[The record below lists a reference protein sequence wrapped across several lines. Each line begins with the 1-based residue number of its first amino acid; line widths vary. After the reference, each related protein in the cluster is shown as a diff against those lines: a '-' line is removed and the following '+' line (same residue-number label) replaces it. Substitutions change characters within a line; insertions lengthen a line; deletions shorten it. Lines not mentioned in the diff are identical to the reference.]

1 MTAEDTQL
9 MQADGAGAVPGMG
22 ADLSRGSWGSA
33 SVVQVLAPGGGAA
46 GAGFVAADGL
56 VVTCAHVLPAER
68 APEDWVRVCF
78 PRLEGAPV
86 VAARVEVVDPAADV
100 AALRLE
106 SMPQGAAVVGLG
118 SASGCGG
125 HRVSSYGFPA
135 QAPRRG
141 HFGYGTAGGL
151 LPDGGGGGLLQL
163 TGANDL
169 TTGFSG
175 GPVMDEVTHLVIGMV
190 TAITAPDG
198 HRRGTGIAYATPAEV
213 LREIVPGLAE
223 LQVAPYRGLE
233 PFTTGDAR
241 WFHGR
246 REVVDAVVDKMRRH
260 RLVLLLGPSG
270 AGKSSL
276 VQAGVVPALA
286 DGGLPGSDR
295 WLPVVVRPGRD
306 LVAALEEADL
316 PVTASGGLGP
326 AVDRR
331 LADEPGRDRVV
342 LVVDQFEEL
351 LTHRPGTPEGGRRPP
366 SSPSGDAPAD
376 AGASTTTTAAAEQT
390 GAERGAAF
398 AEELAAA
405 VEADAR
411 LSVVLVMRNDF
422 YPRLAEAHPGL
433 LQAAVPGSVNIP
445 AQLTAAELR
454 AIITR
459 PALDAGARLEDGLC
473 ERIIADLRDADPD
486 RRTSATLLPP
496 LQLALAH
503 LWERRTDGRLTH
515 DAYQRIGAVTGSLAA
530 WCNSAVH
537 KLPPSRRPVAQRLLS
552 ALVRPADEALGIP
565 ATRQQ
570 VPLAR
575 LAALAAGAP
584 GGREAPGEVFD
595 EVVSALSRD
604 RIIITATRPHSGGRP
619 GEPVAELIHDA
630 LLRDWGELREWA
642 SRDQRFQ
649 VWLHRTTEH
658 ARRHAHSGVP
668 ADLLAG
674 TALAEALDWARQRE
688 MPADITAFLTASRHH
703 EQATVRRSRR
713 LNTVLAGLLS
723 LALVATGLAA
733 WQWQSAVQAQ
743 RLAQSRQLAAQS
755 EALAETSPDLASL
768 LAVQAY
774 RLSPTLEARA
784 SVFSAADRGLTQ
796 RLSGHESPVDGVAIS
811 PDGER
816 VAGASTDGTV
826 RLWDTA
832 TGQEVHTLKGHD
844 NGVNG
849 VAFSPDGQILASA
862 SDDETVRL
870 WDTETGDELR
880 VLRGH
885 EDWVNGV
892 AFSPDGE
899 RVVSSGF
906 DGAVR
911 LWDTGTGEEVRT
923 LEGHKGSV
931 LGVAFSRDG
940 ERLASGGEDEVV
952 RLWDTGTGREIRA
965 LKGHEGPV
973 YGVAFSPD
981 GEWLASAGDDGVVH
995 LWDAGTGDEVDTL
1008 NGHGG
1013 RPVYGVAFS
1022 PDGEWLASA
1031 GDDGVVHLWDAGTG
1045 DEVDTLK
1052 GHAAPVNGVAF
1063 SRDGERLA
1071 SGSDDGTVGVWDTGT
1086 GQELTTFKGHVAS
1099 VYGVAFSR
1107 DGERVASA
1115 GIDGRVGVWDTGTGQ
1130 ELATFKGHHNPVL
1143 GVAFSRDGERL
1154 ASASADSTVRVWDIN
1169 TGQGV
1174 HTLKGHQNG
1183 VNRVAYSPDGQILA
1197 SASDD
1202 WTVRL
1207 WDTETGEEV
1216 DTLKGHENPVYGVAF
1231 SPDGERV
1238 VSAGYDWTVR
1248 LWDTGAGEEVRTLEG
1263 HEGLV
1268 LGMAF
1273 SWDGEQ
1279 LASVSDD
1286 GTVRVWNTD
1295 TGQEIA
1301 TVNGFGGPVNG
1312 VAFSPNG
1319 ERLAIAND
1327 DEQVGVWDTETGLRR
1342 LTLIGHEGPVY
1353 GVAFSPDGQTLAS
1366 ASKDGT
1372 VRLWR
1377 VALPNLNEA
1386 VNQICQALDRD
1397 FTTGER
1403 AQYLREI
1410 PDSDE
1415 PVCPA

>member
-1 MTAEDTQL
+1 

-390 GAERGAAF
+390 GVERGAAF

-604 RIIITATRPHSGGRP
+604 RIIITATRPHSGGRS

-658 ARRHAHSGVP
+658 ARRHADSGVP

-688 MPADITAFLTASRHH
+688 MPDDITAFLTASQHH

-723 LALVATGLAA
+723 LALVATGLAV

-774 RLSPTLEARA
+774 RLSPTLEAHA
-784 SVFSAADRGLTQ
+784 SLLSAADRRLTRLLNGHDGPVLGVAFSGDGERVASAGEDGTVRVWDVGTRHEVATLNGHDGPVLGVAFSGDGERVASAGEDGTVRVWDASTGDEATTLQ
-796 RLSGHESPVDGVAIS
+796 DHEEPVLEVAFSGDGERVASAGGDGVVRVWDVGTGDEVATLRGHEAWVYGVAFSGDGERVASADAYGAVRVWDAETGDEVAILDDHRGTVWGVALSGDGEQVASAHDDGAVRVWDTGTDEVATLNGHEGAVLGVAFSGDGERVASAGGDGVARVWDVGTGDEVATLRGHGARVYGVAFSGDGERVASAHDDGAVRVWDAGIGRELDTLNGYWGPVYGVAFS
-811 PDGER
+811 GDGER
-816 VAGASTDGTV
+816 VAGAGHDGAV
-826 RLWDTA
+826 RVWDTGTDEA
-832 TGQEVHTLKGHD
+832 ASLSGH
-844 NGVNG
+844 GESVYG
-849 VAFSPDGQILASA
+849 VALSG
-862 SDDETVRL
+862 
-870 WDTETGDELR
+870 
-880 VLRGH
+880 
-885 EDWVNGV
+885 
-892 AFSPDGE
+892 DGE
-899 RVVSSGF
+899 RVASAGEDGVVRVWDTGT
-906 DGAVR
+906 DEAATLNGHEGAVYGVALSGDGEQLVSAGEDGVVR
-911 LWDTGTGEEVRT
+911 VWDTGTGEEVRT
-923 LEGHKGSV
+923 LEGHEG
-931 LGVAFSRDG
+931 L
-940 ERLASGGEDEVV
+940 VV
-952 RLWDTGTGREIRA
+952 
-965 LKGHEGPV
+965 
-973 YGVAFSPD
+973 
-981 GEWLASAGDDGVVH
+981 
-995 LWDAGTGDEVDTL
+995 
-1008 NGHGG
+1008 
-1013 RPVYGVAFS
+1013 
-1022 PDGEWLASA
+1022 
-1031 GDDGVVHLWDAGTG
+1031 
-1045 DEVDTLK
+1045 
-1052 GHAAPVNGVAF
+1052 
-1063 SRDGERLA
+1063 
-1071 SGSDDGTVGVWDTGT
+1071 
-1086 GQELTTFKGHVAS
+1086 
-1099 VYGVAFSR
+1099 GVAFSR
-1107 DGERVASA
+1107 DGERVVSA
-1115 GIDGRVGVWDTGTGQ
+1115 GEDG
-1130 ELATFKGHHNPVL
+1130 A
-1143 GVAFSRDGERL
+1143 
-1154 ASASADSTVRVWDIN
+1154 VRVWDTDN
-1169 TGQGV
+1169 GQ
-1174 HTLKGHQNG
+1174 
-1183 VNRVAYSPDGQILA
+1183 A
-1197 SASDD
+1197 
-1202 WTVRL
+1202 
-1207 WDTETGEEV
+1207 
-1216 DTLKGHENPVYGVAF
+1216 
-1231 SPDGERV
+1231 
-1238 VSAGYDWTVR
+1238 
-1248 LWDTGAGEEVRTLEG
+1248 
-1263 HEGLV
+1263 
-1268 LGMAF
+1268 
-1273 SWDGEQ
+1273 
-1279 LASVSDD
+1279 
-1286 GTVRVWNTD
+1286 
-1295 TGQEIA
+1295 IA
-1301 TVNGFGGPVNG
+1301 TVNGFGGSVDG
-1312 VAFSPNG
+1312 VAFSPDG
-1319 ERLAIAND
+1319 DRLAIAND
-1327 DEQVGVWDTETGLRR
+1327 DEEVGVWDTETGLRR

-1353 GVAFSPDGQTLAS
+1353 GMAFSPDGHTLAS
-1366 ASKDGT
+1366 AGDDGT
-1372 VRLWR
+1372 VLLWK
-1377 VALPNLNEA
+1377 VALPDTKKA
-1386 VNQICQALDRD
+1386 VKQICQALDRD

-1403 AQYLREI
+1403 AQYLWAI
-1410 PDSDE
+1410 PGSDE

>member
-1 MTAEDTQL
+1 

-604 RIIITATRPHSGGRP
+604 RIIITATRPHSGGRS

-658 ARRHAHSGVP
+658 ARRHADSGVP

-688 MPADITAFLTASRHH
+688 MPDDITAFLTASQHH

-723 LALVATGLAA
+723 LALVATGLAV
-733 WQWQSAVQAQ
+733 WQWRSADEARDSVRAP
-743 RLAQSRQLAAQS
+743 QLAAQS
-755 EALAETSPDLASL
+755 EALLGTDPVRASL
-768 LAVQAY
+768 LAVQAH
-774 RLSPTLEARA
+774 RISPTPEARE
-784 SVFSAADRGLTQ
+784 SLLSAADRRPTRTLT
-796 RLSGHESPVDGVAIS
+796 
-811 PDGER
+811 
-816 VAGASTDGTV
+816 
-826 RLWDTA
+826 
-832 TGQEVHTLKGHD
+832 
-844 NGVNG
+844 
-849 VAFSPDGQILASA
+849 
-862 SDDETVRL
+862 
-870 WDTETGDELR
+870 
-880 VLRGH
+880 GH
-885 EDWVNGV
+885 EDWV
-892 AFSPDGE
+892 
-899 RVVSSGF
+899 R
-906 DGAVR
+906 
-911 LWDTGTGEEVRT
+911 
-923 LEGHKGSV
+923 
-931 LGVAFSRDG
+931 
-940 ERLASGGEDEVV
+940 
-952 RLWDTGTGREIRA
+952 
-965 LKGHEGPV
+965 
-973 YGVAFSPD
+973 
-981 GEWLASAGDDGVVH
+981 
-995 LWDAGTGDEVDTL
+995 
-1008 NGHGG
+1008 
-1013 RPVYGVAFS
+1013 
-1022 PDGEWLASA
+1022 
-1031 GDDGVVHLWDAGTG
+1031 
-1045 DEVDTLK
+1045 
-1052 GHAAPVNGVAF
+1052 
-1063 SRDGERLA
+1063 
-1071 SGSDDGTVGVWDTGT
+1071 
-1086 GQELTTFKGHVAS
+1086 
-1099 VYGVAFSR
+1099 
-1107 DGERVASA
+1107 
-1115 GIDGRVGVWDTGTGQ
+1115 
-1130 ELATFKGHHNPVL
+1130 
-1143 GVAFSRDGERL
+1143 
-1154 ASASADSTVRVWDIN
+1154 
-1169 TGQGV
+1169 
-1174 HTLKGHQNG
+1174 
-1183 VNRVAYSPDGQILA
+1183 
-1197 SASDD
+1197 
-1202 WTVRL
+1202 
-1207 WDTETGEEV
+1207 
-1216 DTLKGHENPVYGVAF
+1216 
-1231 SPDGERV
+1231 
-1238 VSAGYDWTVR
+1238 
-1248 LWDTGAGEEVRTLEG
+1248 
-1263 HEGLV
+1263 
-1268 LGMAF
+1268 
-1273 SWDGEQ
+1273 
-1279 LASVSDD
+1279 
-1286 GTVRVWNTD
+1286 
-1295 TGQEIA
+1295 
-1301 TVNGFGGPVNG
+1301 
-1312 VAFSPNG
+1312 
-1319 ERLAIAND
+1319 
-1327 DEQVGVWDTETGLRR
+1327 
-1342 LTLIGHEGPVY
+1342 

-1366 ASKDGT
+1366 AGDDQTVRLWDTETGVELHTLRGHKDWVRGVAFSPDGQTLASAGDDQTVLLWDIETGVKLHTFRGHEGFVLGVAFSRDGQTLASAGEDGT
-1372 VRLWR
+1372 VRLWDIETGDERYALNGHDGVVNGVAFSPDGQTLASAGDDSTVRLWDTETGDDLGVLPGHEGFVLGVAFSRDGQALASAGTDETVRLWDAETGDERYTLHGHDDVVNGVAFSPNAQILASASDDGTVRLWDTDTGVELNTPVDTEDWVLGVAFSRDGRTLASASDDGTVGLWDTGIGRDLDSLDGRQSVVSGVASSLDGRRWASAGSDGTVWLWDTETGEELR
-1377 VALPNLNEA
+1377 VLRGHDGWVNAVAFSPDGETLATAGEDGTVRLWDTETGEELRVLRGHVGWVNAVAFSPCGETLASAGEDGTVRLWGTETDYELTLRGHEHGVNGVLFSPDGEMLASASDDRTVRLWKTKTGDGFRTLGGHKDLVNAVAFSRDGELASASDDRTVRLWDTKTGEELRVLRGHEYGVNGVVFSPDGETLASASDDGTARLWDAETGLWRLTVIGHGYEVNGVAFSRDGQTLAGASMEGTVRLWKVSLPDPDEA
-1386 VNQICQALDRD
+1386 VEEICRAFNRD
-1397 FTTGER
+1397 FTPSEGE
-1403 AQYLREI
+1403 QYLPED
-1410 PDSDE
+1410 PDD